1 MLSASRVLSW
11 LKPRLAMGALTL
23 STVVDIPVF
32 CSVLF
37 CSVLFCSV
45 LFCSQAPGSLTL
57 TPKNT
62 KPTCHVDS
70 GGGLVG
76 AFYLRVLDHFP
87 RDARASRRTTR
98 TTDRVATQGLHSSK
112 RQA

>member
-32 CSVLF
+32 S
-37 CSVLFCSV
+37 SVLFCSV